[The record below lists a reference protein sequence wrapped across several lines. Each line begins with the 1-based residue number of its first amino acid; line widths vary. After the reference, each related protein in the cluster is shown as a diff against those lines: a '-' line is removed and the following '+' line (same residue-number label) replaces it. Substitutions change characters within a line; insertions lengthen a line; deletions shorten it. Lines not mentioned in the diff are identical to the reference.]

1 MLEIEGSLKLRNLS
15 KTRWTARAE
24 SLKAVY
30 ISYEIIV
37 SVLDDLTTDK
47 NIDQKT
53 KIQAL
58 GLEKKCLSFDFIVS
72 MYTMKTIMYQMK
84 TLTEQLEASDLN
96 IVDGIVLIECAV
108 RSLKEIR
115 IDSDQLNKLI
125 SSAKVFSLKIEV
137 DPVVDFQRHH
147 RKRLNPKKID
157 SNSNT
162 QADNQLSV

>member
-1 MLEIEGSLKLRNLS
+1 LVIIYHSFHASIIVAELFNTIESLYYVFFPSSTKRGGYLHKKLLEIEVSLKLRNLS

-30 ISYEIIV
+30 TSYEIII
-37 SVLDDLTTDK
+37 SVLNDLTTDK
-47 NIDQKT
+47 TIDHKT

-108 RSLKEIR
+108 KSLEEIR
-115 IDSDQLNKLI
+115 NDTTN
-125 SSAKVFSLKIEV
+125 
-137 DPVVDFQRHH
+137 
-147 RKRLNPKKID
+147 
-157 SNSNT
+157 
-162 QADNQLSV
+162 